1 VRPSKGMVPF
11 INEIEFAT
19 YKLLPIRFLF
29 EFTIAIEFVLIIL
42 FIAVW
47 LGERGILFI
56 FLKSLAN

>member
-1 VRPSKGMVPF
+1 MVPF

>member
-1 VRPSKGMVPF
+1 MVPF

-19 YKLLPIRFLF
+19 YKLLPNRFLF
-29 EFTIAIEFVLIIL
+29 ELTIAIEFVLIIL

-47 LGERGILFI
+47 LGDRGILFI